1 LVAADR
7 GEAAGVGEVPAG
19 DKEKFAPLLAALKEK
34 LPDVSEVRLTNR
46 LTESAACLVAGTFGM
61 SAHMERLM
69 ERMGRD
75 AGSAKRVL
83 ELNPNHATVE
93 AVRVLHEKNTAD
105 PRLDLYAR
113 LLYEQAVIAEGSK
126 VSDPVAFAKRVN
138 DLIARDAQAA
148 GSA

>member
-1 LVAADR
+1 M
-7 GEAAGVGEVPAG
+7 
-19 DKEKFAPLLAALKEK
+19 
-34 LPDVSEVRLTNR
+34 RLTNR
-46 LTESAACLVAGTFGM
+46 LTESAACLVADAQGL

-75 AGSAKRVL
+75 ATGAKRVL
-83 ELNPNHATVE
+83 ELNPSHAAVE
-93 AVRVLHEKNTAD
+93 AIRKLHEASAAD
-105 PRLDLYAR
+105 PRIEGYAR

-126 VSDPVAFAKRVN
+126 VADPVAFAKRVN